1 MNPSALKNPSLV
13 SIIILMIATF
23 CCHAVCAES
32 GPQVKTD
39 KDSYEAGETVRVI
52 FDNAPG
58 SSHDWICIAA
68 ADARDNDAGD
78 YKYLP
83 GGVSR
88 GELTFDAPAPGKYE
102 VRAYYHYSRNGYVV
116 SARHSFF
123 VADKAPVARP
133 AAVPEMI
140 KPVENQTM
148 ESPAETP
155 VPAGSRQYNVAVFY
169 FTPLSVDASSVSV
182 TVTNI
187 LANNPQ
193 MQSSFAMLGKKDLE
207 IFLSGNNL
215 QQNDQLDNI
224 LEIGARLGLN
234 FVIAGNIEKRGASI
248 ITHCMVVSM
257 AGKNIIF
264 KKQFTSRSEADLID
278 HASKMSSAI
287 MNAILRGN
295 E

>member
-1 MNPSALKNPSLV
+1 MNPSALKNTPFV
-13 SIIILMIATF
+13 SMIILMIATF

-32 GPQVKTD
+32 GQQVKTD
-39 KDSYEAGETVRVI
+39 KDIYEAGETVRVS

-102 VRAYYHYSRNGYVV
+102 VRAYYNYSRNGYVV
-116 SARHSFF
+116 SARHSFS
-123 VADKAPVARP
+123 VVNKASSAKP
-133 AAVPEMI
+133 AAVPEII

-148 ESPAETP
+148 ESPAENP
-155 VPAGSRQYNVAVFY
+155 VPAGNRQYNVAVFY
-169 FTPLSVDASSVSV
+169 FTPLSVDASSFSV

-187 LANNPQ
+187 LANDPK
-193 MQSSFAMLGKKDLE
+193 MQTSFAMLGKKDLE
-207 IFLSGNNL
+207 IFLSSNNL

-234 FVIAGNIEKRGASI
+234 FVIAGNIEKRGARI

-264 KKQFTSRSEADLID
+264 KQQFTSRGEADLIN
-278 HASKMSSAI
+278 HASKMSNAI
-287 MNAILRGN
+287 INAILRGN
-295 E
+295 